1 MIHLRDLA
9 KIFLAVYEN
18 PSASGRY
25 FGVYKSLH
33 WEDIYNECKKLI
45 PNMKMPQGFSEAPVK
60 PTTFDLQ
67 ALNLN
72 KDEFIYESKGCSKC
86 NGTGYLGRQAL
97 FELVSVDA
105 TLQRLIHEQAGEI
118 ELENAIR
125 EDVPSIRE
133 AGFAVVREGITTTA
147 EVLRVTS
154 V

>member
-1 MIHLRDLA
+1 M
-9 KIFLAVYEN
+9 
-18 PSASGRY
+18 
-25 FGVYKSLH
+25 
-33 WEDIYNECKKLI
+33 
-45 PNMKMPQGFSEAPVK
+45 
-60 PTTFDLQ
+60 
-67 ALNLN
+67 
-72 KDEFIYESKGCSKC
+72 C

-105 TLQRLIHEQAGEI
+105 NLQRLIHEQAGEM

-133 AGFAVVREGITTTA
+133 AGFALVREGTTTTA